1 MVSLDECQI
10 HPDAQ
15 LVYPLSVV
23 VMISSGLVAGLGS
36 SEIRYTGC
44 GYKHRLV
51 LLDALTL
58 SDFLTSQTQTHYLSE
73 IIMQGRHSS
82 RHNLSCLR
90 LGTLG

>member
-1 MVSLDECQI
+1 MPTQQQLAVFA
-10 HPDAQ
+10 DAH

-23 VMISSGLVAGLGS
+23 VMISSGLVTGLEL
-36 SEIRYTGC
+36 SEVKYTDC

-51 LLDALTL
+51 LLDVLTL
-58 SDFLTSQTQTHYLSE
+58 SDLLTLQTQTHYLRE

-82 RHNLSCLR
+82 RHNLGCLR